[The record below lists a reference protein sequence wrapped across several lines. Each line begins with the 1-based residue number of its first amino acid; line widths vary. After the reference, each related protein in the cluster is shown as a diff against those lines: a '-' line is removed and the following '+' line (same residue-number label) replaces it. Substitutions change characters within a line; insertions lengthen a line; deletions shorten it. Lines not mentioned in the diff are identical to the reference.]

1 MIDRRQ
7 LLTVGGLL
15 GALAPAEEAAASGMG
30 QISDHQASDLVSAL
44 KNISGAIGQ
53 VAAQQSFDAILPVRA
68 RQVDYLKA
76 NSKFPD
82 FIDVSRRVDGGVRLA
97 RQAPAAADDRPR
109 CGGPVHVAAGI
120 HGAGASPRRRGELH
134 LDALRQSIEIGSS
147 GDRVIW

>member
-15 GALAPAEEAAASGMG
+15 GALAPSEEATASGMG
-30 QISDHQASDLVSAL
+30 QISDRQASDLVSAL
-44 KNISGAIGQ
+44 KNISSAIGQ

-82 FIDVSRRVDGGVRLA
+82 FIDVSADVWMAAYDWHVRLQQPLSLGRDA
-97 RQAPAAADDRPR
+97 TGRYTLLLGFTALVLRPD
-109 CGGPVHVAAGI
+109 VAANFI
-120 HGAGASPRRRGELH
+120 STPYDSR
-134 LDALRQSIEIGSS
+134 
-147 GDRVIW
+147 